1 MSNPNDLACKMT
13 IRNNLR
19 HRLLDL
25 MKQRD
30 RLNTEAIEYGSD
42 PALSEL
48 VDSNL
53 ARCDRNIIQVREALD
68 WVLEQ

>member
-1 MSNPNDLACKMT
+1 MSNPNDNVCKMT

-53 ARCDRNIIQVREALD
+53 ARCDHNIIQVREALD